1 MKKILFLV
9 FFIASTN
16 TYAEIYKCDFVQEVD
31 NLTNKINKKDLG
43 SVKLIEIMSNQI
55 FLIPNDD
62 KKMRYSCNDMSGELL
77 ISDTT
82 LLCRSKNNN
91 GDYEFNKINKL
102 FAYSSKLDA
111 PALSG
116 IPSMKKTDVTL
127 TYNCKVGK
135 LP

>member
-1 MKKILFLV
+1 MKKIILLLI
-9 FFIASTN
+9 FISSTN

-43 SVKLIEIMSNQI
+43 SITLIEIISNQI

-62 KKMRYSCNDMSGELL
+62 IKMRYSCNDMSGELL

-91 GDYEFNKINKL
+91 GDYEFNKINKI
-102 FAYSSKLDA
+102 FV
-111 PALSG
+111 LST
-116 IPSMKKTDVTL
+116 IINLNSFKSNSTRSF
-127 TYNCKVGK
+127 NCKVGK